1 MTNNKRKQV
10 EIDEND
16 GVPLKR
22 KATEQQ
28 FNQSKTTKKDIQD
41 KTNIYQSAKTVFRRA
56 AVPSRLIGRGQ
67 ERETISQFWR
77 DHVLSNKPG
86 CLYISGMP
94 GTGKTA
100 MLTEV
105 MRTMENEIDQLDFTV
120 KTVMINCMSM
130 KEPKQIYVKL
140 VESWKSTNAVIQA
153 DIIKQAHELMN
164 AKKDVLNV
172 VVLDEI
178 DSLKTKEQDVLYKVF
193 EWASLPNSRLVLIGI
208 ANALD
213 LTDRILP
220 RLRAKNC
227 EPQLLNF
234 NPYTV
239 SEISCIIKDRLYS
252 LVDNPTKDTPLPL
265 FQPAAIELCSRKVA
279 ASMGDL
285 RTALDICRQAVE
297 LAEMEQKKLILSDKN
312 QNIPESKVTIGH
324 VMKVLNVVF
333 GNPTVQKLKQLSL
346 PQKVVLVVFSIMQK
360 SNKQITL
367 GKFREQYSSIFTD
380 NRDNLITGVSRTELN
395 DLLSMLETASIL
407 SLGKNKEERARKIQL
422 HAQENEII
430 QMVEDMPIL
439 KNWMIER
446 LKERGLQ

>member
-1 MTNNKRKQV
+1 M
-10 EIDEND
+10 
-16 GVPLKR
+16 
-22 KATEQQ
+22 
-28 FNQSKTTKKDIQD
+28 
-41 KTNIYQSAKTVFRRA
+41 
-56 AVPSRLIGRGQ
+56 
-67 ERETISQFWR
+67 
-77 DHVLSNKPG
+77 
-86 CLYISGMP
+86 
-94 GTGKTA
+94 
-100 MLTEV
+100 
-105 MRTMENEIDQLDFTV
+105 
-120 KTVMINCMSM
+120 
-130 KEPKQIYVKL
+130 
-140 VESWKSTNAVIQA
+140 
-153 DIIKQAHELMN
+153 
-164 AKKDVLNV
+164 
-172 VVLDEI
+172 
-178 DSLKTKEQDVLYKVF
+178 
-193 EWASLPNSRLVLIGI
+193 
-208 ANALD
+208 
-213 LTDRILP
+213 
-220 RLRAKNC
+220 
-227 EPQLLNF
+227 NF

-367 GKFREQYSSIFTD
+367 GKVIKARQEKIYRLTHYIQFREQYSSIFTD

>member
-1 MTNNKRKQV
+1 
-10 EIDEND
+10 
-16 GVPLKR
+16 
-22 KATEQQ
+22 
-28 FNQSKTTKKDIQD
+28 
-41 KTNIYQSAKTVFRRA
+41 NIYQSAKTVFRRA

-164 AKKDVLNV
+164 AKKDVLKYKEKKKDERIYKIDLVNSV

-367 GKFREQYSSIFTD
+367 GKVIKARQEKIYRLTHYIQFREQYSSIFTD

>member
-1 MTNNKRKQV
+1 
-10 EIDEND
+10 
-16 GVPLKR
+16 
-22 KATEQQ
+22 
-28 FNQSKTTKKDIQD
+28 
-41 KTNIYQSAKTVFRRA
+41 
-56 AVPSRLIGRGQ
+56 
-67 ERETISQFWR
+67 
-77 DHVLSNKPG
+77 
-86 CLYISGMP
+86 MP